1 MSLGIVTSYGSGAQ
15 ACLSDTSRDLAERDF
30 VKVADASPEMI
41 WMADMNGV
49 RTFSNKTWLEFR
61 GRTFQ
66 QDLNWGW
73 TEGIHPEDGDRCLRE
88 YRAAFADRR
97 AFRLEYRISATNGGY
112 HQVEQSGHP
121 WFESNGQAGGY
132 VGRLAVVSARE
143 ERIRST
149 VRELA
154 ILSARER
161 QVLELIANGY
171 ATKEAACKLGISY
184 KTADSHRS
192 HVLKKLGLH
201 ETASV
206 VRFAIRSG
214 LIEA

>member
-1 MSLGIVTSYGSGAQ
+1 MSLGIVNSYGSGTQ
-15 ACLSDTSRDLAERDF
+15 ACLSNTSRDLAERDF
-30 VKVADASPEMI
+30 VKVAEASPEMI

-61 GRTFQ
+61 GRASQ
-66 QDLNWGW
+66 QDLGWGW
-73 TEGIHPEDGDRCLRE
+73 AEGIHPEDGDRCLRE
-88 YRAAFADRR
+88 YRAAFAGRR
-97 AFRLEYRISATNGGY
+97 AVRLGYRILAANGSY
-112 HQVEQSGHP
+112 HQIEQSGHP
-121 WFESNGQAGGY
+121 WFESDGQVGGY
-132 VGRLAVVSARE
+132 VGRLAVVSPRE

-154 ILSARER
+154 ILSTRER
-161 QVLELIANGY
+161 QVLELIASGY